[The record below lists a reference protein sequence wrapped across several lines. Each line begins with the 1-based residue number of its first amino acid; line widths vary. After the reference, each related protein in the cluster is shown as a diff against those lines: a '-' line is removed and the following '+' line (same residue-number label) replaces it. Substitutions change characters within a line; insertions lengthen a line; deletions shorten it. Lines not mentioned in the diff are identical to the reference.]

1 MALADHIR
9 AKTASRQR
17 PRLSTPK
24 VTAPTMDTNRLAKE
38 LREIQSDTK
47 SGVTVEVLGD
57 NLAHMQG
64 TLKGE
69 SRPSRVSSAAPGSA
83 QGRPRSDPSRAHR
96 ARASTADLTFRP
108 HKLLIRRRTRG
119 IPVRGRQVLRESNP
133 SADRPPP
140 TRAKREPR
148 PARLFRRSS
157 RPSAPLRAPPTLAP
171 LTERAESPRLITQ
184 VDIQLTNSYPFEAP
198 KMRFITK
205 VWHPNVSSANGA
217 ICLDIL
223 KDQWS
228 PALSIKTAML
238 SLQALLSTPEPN
250 DPQDAV
256 VAKQYLDSYEEFVKH
271 AKEWTAK
278 YASEN
283 RKDEKEE
290 KLKEMGFGEA
300 AVRNA
305 LSRAAGDEQQA
316 LELLLTGL

>member
-1 MALADHIR
+1 M
-9 AKTASRQR
+9 
-17 PRLSTPK
+17 
-24 VTAPTMDTNRLAKE
+24 
-38 LREIQSDTK
+38 
-47 SGVTVEVLGD
+47 
-57 NLAHMQG
+57 
-64 TLKGE
+64 
-69 SRPSRVSSAAPGSA
+69 
-83 QGRPRSDPSRAHR
+83 
-96 ARASTADLTFRP
+96 
-108 HKLLIRRRTRG
+108 
-119 IPVRGRQVLRESNP
+119 
-133 SADRPPP
+133 
-140 TRAKREPR
+140 
-148 PARLFRRSS
+148 
-157 RPSAPLRAPPTLAP
+157 
-171 LTERAESPRLITQ
+171 
-184 VDIQLTNSYPFEAP
+184 DIQLTNSYPFEAP

-290 KLKEMGFGEA
+290 KITIRPAGSTLTTNHSQRFG
-300 AVRNA
+300 N
-305 LSRAAGDEQQA
+305 DF
-316 LELLLTGL
+316 LT